1 MIYAHITFA
10 VSFISLMVALAA
22 FYMFVRNPSNRLMLY
37 NFIFFISSAVSLF
50 GLFNIQ
56 LNRDPGSA
64 SFWTRL
70 VYAGL
75 SGYIFSFP
83 QYVATVTRR
92 PLNRTA
98 RIILANI
105 SGLFIFLILFTDTII
120 TIQADQYA
128 RFFQGRHGPLYA
140 IFIAVFFTV
149 LFYSFLYLIRQR
161 RRDPDPA
168 YDQRPLL
175 IGSGLAIIFGS
186 LDVIGAAQNQPL
198 FPFLPYP
205 SIIAILV
212 AVASF
217 ILTFLSQYTW
227 ILRTLSRTEVEL
239 QSLLDKS
246 NRSFLEF
253 VQLIAK
259 TLDAKDHYTA
269 GHSLRVM
276 NYAVQI
282 GQALGLSET
291 EIELLRQACLLHDIG
306 KICIPDGILNKKSSL
321 NDRDW
326 EYIIKH
332 PIVGRQILS
341 TVSDFHGLLDIIY
354 SHHERVDG
362 RGYPKGLNRDEI
374 PLLARIL
381 SVADTFDAMCSER
394 PYRKARTRAQAI
406 EELKKNR
413 GSQLDEKIVDI
424 FIELQRE

>member
-1 MIYAHITFA
+1 MVYIHITFA
-10 VSFISLMVALAA
+10 ISFISLMVALAA
-22 FYMFVRNPSNRLMLY
+22 FYMFLRHPPNRLMLY
-37 NFIFFISSAVSLF
+37 NFIFFLGSAVSLF

-70 VYAGL
+70 VYTGL
-75 SGYIFSFP
+75 SSYIFSFP

-92 PLNRTA
+92 PLNRTM

-105 SGLFIFLILFTDTII
+105 SGSFIFLILFTDTII
-120 TIQADQYA
+120 TIQTNQYA
-128 RFFQGRHGPLYA
+128 WFFKGTHGPLYS

-149 LFYSFLYLIRQR
+149 LFYSFFQLLRQHR
-161 RRDPDPA
+161 KSPDPS
-168 YDQRPLL
+168 YDQRPFL
-175 IGSGLAIIFGS
+175 IGSALAIFFGS
-186 LDVIGAAQNQPL
+186 LDVIGVVRNQPL

-205 SIIAILV
+205 SIIAILA

-217 ILTFLSQYTW
+217 VLTFLSQYAW

-246 NRSFLEF
+246 NRSFMEF

-282 GQALGLSET
+282 GQALRLPET

-321 NDRDW
+321 NDHDW
-326 EYIIKH
+326 GHIFKH

-341 TVSDFHGLLDIIY
+341 TVSDFHGILDVIY

-362 RGYPKGLNRDEI
+362 NGYPKGLNRDEI

-406 EELKKNR
+406 DELKKIR
-413 GSQLDEKIVDI
+413 GSQLDEKIVDL